1 MGAGRKSKYDIN
13 IKPNLAW
20 ISEQIKNGVIEAE
33 IAKAL
38 KISVATLNNYKLK
51 YPEFK
56 EALTKD
62 KAINIKQKLINA
74 GVRAAIGYF
83 EENETTT
90 IVLDKNG
97 LPKKTKVI
105 TKTWYPPNP
114 ALNKFYVMNY
124 CKDEGFTNDPL
135 EFELKKAKNE
145 LEQKLIEDEN
155 WDKKINF

>member
-62 KAINIKQKLINA
+62 KAINIKQKLIKLKP
-74 GVRAAIGYF
+74 V
-83 EENETTT
+83 
-90 IVLDKNG
+90 
-97 LPKKTKVI
+97 
-105 TKTWYPPNP
+105 
-114 ALNKFYVMNY
+114 
-124 CKDEGFTNDPL
+124 
-135 EFELKKAKNE
+135 EL
-145 LEQKLIEDEN
+145 
-155 WDKKINF
+155 